1 VEHDGDAGDD
11 HAPVTETPMLARE
24 DDVPPLRGRFT
35 STGHRLHWWVEMA
48 AIVVF
53 YVVYST
59 IRNANEGS
67 PSSAY
72 HHATQVI
79 DLEQTL
85 GMYHEAG
92 LQHWVDR
99 HAHWLILFC
108 NYFYG
113 SLHFIVTVAV
123 LVLLYRRFSDDY
135 PLWRN
140 ALAVCT
146 GLALIG
152 FITYPLM
159 PPRLLDV
166 HVATAGLTHAP
177 YGFVDTLSKDP
188 AFWSFNSGGV
198 NKISNQFAAMPSLHI
213 GWSTWCAW
221 AGAPH
226 VRRWWV
232 KVLLHAYPWVTL
244 TAIVLT
250 ANHYFLDA
258 AGGMVVFLAGY
269 MLSRRFT
276 RPGPV
281 LTDPD
286 KHPDPD
292 TDPDAAEGE
301 GLTPSPSGSARF
313 NE

>member
-1 VEHDGDAGDD
+1 VTAVDDATRSAVEHHGDAGDD
-11 HAPVTETPMLARE
+11 DPPVTETPTLARE
-24 DDVPPLRGRFT
+24 DDAAPPRGRFT
-35 STGHRLHWWVEMA
+35 STGHRLHWWVEAA
-48 AIVVF
+48 AIAVF
-53 YVVYST
+53 YIVYST

-67 PSSAY
+67 PSAAY

-79 DLEQTL
+79 DLERTL
-85 GMYHEAG
+85 GMYHERG
-92 LQHWVDR
+92 LQSWVDQHF
-99 HAHWLILFC
+99 HALILFC

-123 LVLLYRRFSDDY
+123 LVLLYRRHTDDY

-140 ALAVCT
+140 ALAVTT

-159 PPRLLDV
+159 PPRLLDA
-166 HVATAGLTHAP
+166 HVAAAGIVHAP
-177 YGFVDTLSKDP
+177 YGFVDTLAKDP

-221 AGAPH
+221 AGASH
-226 VRRWWV
+226 VHRRYL

-258 AGGMVVFLAGY
+258 VAGIFIFLVGY
-269 MLSRRFT
+269 LASRLFT
-276 RPGPV
+276 RAGRRPRIAE
-281 LTDPD
+281 
-286 KHPDPD
+286 
-292 TDPDAAEGE
+292 AA
-301 GLTPSPSGSARF
+301 TR
-313 NE
+313 

>member
-1 VEHDGDAGDD
+1 VTPPAVERRGRPWEQDREAGDD
-11 HAPVTETPMLARE
+11 DPPVTETPTLAPE
-24 DDVPPLRGRFT
+24 DLAPTRGRFT
-35 STGHRLHWWVEMA
+35 STGHRLHWWAEVA
-48 AIVVF
+48 AIVAF
-53 YVVYST
+53 YLVYSG

-67 PSSAY
+67 PSAAY
-72 HHATQVI
+72 RHAIQVV
-79 DLEQTL
+79 DLERTL
-85 GMYHEAG
+85 GMYHEQG
-92 LQHWVDR
+92 LQSWTQQHFR
-99 HAHWLILFC
+99 PLIIFC

-140 ALAVCT
+140 ALAVMT

-159 PPRLLDV
+159 PPRLLDP
-166 HVATAGLTHAP
+166 HVLAAGINHAP
-177 YGFVDTLSKDP
+177 YGFEDTLAKDP

-250 ANHYFLDA
+250 GNHYVLDA
-258 AGGMVVFLAGY
+258 VAGIFIFVVGY
-269 MLSRRFT
+269 VASRLFT
-276 RPGPV
+276 RAGRRPRDDV
-281 LTDPD
+281 ATI
-286 KHPDPD
+286 
-292 TDPDAAEGE
+292 
-301 GLTPSPSGSARF
+301 
-313 NE
+313 